1 MKKNVIIYGASSL
14 ISLELIKLL
23 NQDIS
28 KFFLFCRDKNKIENF
43 LLDNNFEKEKFS
55 IFEVDI
61 LDIKK
66 NLELINQMKNID
78 GVIWVAGFSGNTD
91 EELKSMEL
99 AKKNIKINFLNP
111 MLIINKTLTKM
122 TLSTESFLVIIT
134 SVAALRGRG
143 KNLIYGS
150 AKSALLTYLSGLR
163 QKYNQRLTVVSVIPG
178 YIRTKNFK
186 IKAPNFLICEPSH
199 LARKI
204 VKAIKYK
211 HEIIYSSFAWK
222 IIMMVIKFIP
232 EKIFK
237 KFNF

>member
-122 TLSTESFLVIIT
+122 TLSTESFLVIVT

-186 IKAPNFLICEPSH
+186 IKAPNF
-199 LARKI
+199 
-204 VKAIKYK
+204 
-211 HEIIYSSFAWK
+211 
-222 IIMMVIKFIP
+222 
-232 EKIFK
+232 
-237 KFNF
+237 

>member
-122 TLSTESFLVIIT
+122 TLSTESFLVIVT
-134 SVAALRGRG
+134 S
-143 KNLIYGS
+143 GS
-150 AKSALLTYLSGLR
+150 C
-163 QKYNQRLTVVSVIPG
+163 
-178 YIRTKNFK
+178 FK
-186 IKAPNFLICEPSH
+186 RS
-199 LARKI
+199 R
-204 VKAIKYK
+204 
-211 HEIIYSSFAWK
+211 
-222 IIMMVIKFIP
+222 
-232 EKIFK
+232 
-237 KFNF
+237 